1 MAKIAIVG
9 VGAIG
14 GALAAFLGSTG
25 KHELVLCTRRPLG
38 KLTLQTPDGEISVQ
52 GTNLTDPDQ
61 AKPVDWLIVA
71 AKAYDTE
78 SIARWLKPLTSETT
92 PVAVAQNG
100 VEHKERF
107 RPWVPEERL
116 LPVVV
121 QVSVNRLDNGDLSQG
136 RKAKLTVEDSPRG
149 REFAGLFS
157 GSPVRVE
164 LTADMKSAL
173 WRKLCTNSTG
183 SLSVL
188 VGRPFGEFRNEELA
202 DLALAMTKECVA
214 VARAEGAALD
224 DSAAH
229 SVVQEIFAGD
239 ALRNNSMLSD
249 RLAGKPLE
257 WDARNG
263 VIVRLGKKHGIPT
276 PLNSLA
282 VFLLKELGRS

>member
-1 MAKIAIVG
+1 MARIAIVG

-25 KHELVLCTRRPLG
+25 NHELLLCTRRPLG
-38 KLTLQTPDGEISVQ
+38 KMTVHTPETEIAVQ

-61 AKPVDWLIVA
+61 AKPVDWVIIA
-71 AKAYDTE
+71 AKAYGAE
-78 SIARWLKPLTSETT
+78 SVARWLKPLTSATT

-100 VEHKERF
+100 VEHQQRF

-121 QVSVNRLDNGDLSQG
+121 QVSVNRLENGDLSQG
-136 RKAKLTVEDSPRG
+136 GKAKLTVEDSPRG
-149 REFAGLFS
+149 RAFAGLFS
-157 GSPVRVE
+157 GSPAHVE
-164 LTADMKSAL
+164 TTPDIKTAL

-188 VGRPFGEFRNEELA
+188 VGRPFGEFRSEELA
-202 DLALAMTKECVA
+202 DLALAMAKECVA

-224 DSAAH
+224 DSAAKA
-229 SVVQEIFAGD
+229 VVQEIFAGEG
-239 ALRNNSMLSD
+239 LRKNSMLSD

-282 VFLLKELGRS
+282 VFLLQELSRS